1 LLVYTLLRR
10 LAIWKPIPIK
20 ELKLGRTTLFQ
31 VGGAEMGIQDFS
43 EDVILI
49 TLPVQPQQG
58 NELEAANSMLSETVD
73 HDVVVDFSEVKMLT
87 SGTICS
93 LMILDRLL
101 RGSGRQLVLCNIS
114 SIIKQIFVRTGLLT
128 VFEFA
133 DDELTALEQVRSR
146 RVSWAGT

>member
-1 LLVYTLLRR
+1 MGL
-10 LAIWKPIPIK
+10 KPV
-20 ELKLGRTTLFQ
+20 RTTLFQ

-49 TLPVQPQQG
+49 TLPGQPQQG